1 MKKTRQVALIFAVCA
16 GLMACASGGRR
27 AVMHYDHGSTIPDQY
42 ISVVGYT
49 SNEIEF
55 KIAAKFPLKHAYHLV
70 LDGDIPLAEGWYPAS
85 RPEANFYTVKLK
97 AKKGV
102 LFQTGKPYRLC
113 VGAESPDF
121 IAVHSSNYR
130 CIIDYEFILGDAK
143 LPPPR
148 GHD

>member
-1 MKKTRQVALIFAVCA
+1 MRKTKQGSLIFVICVGLMVCA
-16 GLMACASGGRR
+16 PGGQRPIMR
-27 AVMHYDHGSTIPDQY
+27 YDHGSTIPDQY

-55 KIAAKFPLKHAYHLV
+55 KITAKFPLKHAYHLV

-85 RPEANFYTVKLK
+85 RPEAGLYTVKLK

-102 LFQTGKPYRLC
+102 SFQEGKTYRLC
-113 VGAESPDF
+113 VGAESPEF

-130 CIIDYEFILGDAK
+130 CIIDYEFVLGDAK
-143 LPPPR
+143 LHPHLR
-148 GHD
+148 

>member
-1 MKKTRQVALIFAVCA
+1 MRKTRQGFFIFVVCV
-16 GLMACASGGRR
+16 GLMACAPGGQRPTIR
-27 AVMHYDHGSTIPDQY
+27 YDHGSTIPDQY

-55 KIAAKFPLKHAYHLV
+55 KITAKFPLKHAYHLV

-85 RPEANFYTVKLK
+85 RPEAGLYTVKLK

-102 LFQTGKPYRLC
+102 SFQEGKTYRLC
-113 VGAESPDF
+113 VGAESPEF

-130 CIIDYEFILGDAK
+130 CIIDYEFVLGEAK
-143 LPPPR
+143 LHPHLR
-148 GHD
+148 